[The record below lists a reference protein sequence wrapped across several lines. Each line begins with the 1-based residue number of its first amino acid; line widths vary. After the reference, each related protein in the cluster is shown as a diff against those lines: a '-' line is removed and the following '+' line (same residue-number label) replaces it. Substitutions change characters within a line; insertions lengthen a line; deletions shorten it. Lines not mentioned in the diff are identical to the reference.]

1 MTKAKLDGSE
11 VVGTMC
17 GTALVLAE
25 EIHRRVLVNGEIP
38 KRVARSLGLT
48 HRQITSVVRILS
60 TFGGVPSPERLALI
74 VMQAPDLSDED
85 IARWFNRPTG
95 WATNVRKYGAEIAK
109 TEFIPADVAW
119 VADEWEPDDPTPEEI
134 RERCK
139 AIREQ
144 VERPFP
150 EPEAWTAPQ
159 FHWHGGHIG
168 SFLPIRP

>member
-1 MTKAKLDGSE
+1 
-11 VVGTMC
+11 MC
-17 GTALVLAE
+17 GSALVLAE

-38 KRVARSLGLT
+38 KRVAQSLGFT
-48 HRQITSVVRILS
+48 RRQVASVARILS

-95 WATNVRKYGAEIAK
+95 WATNVRKYGDEIARN
-109 TEFIPADVAW
+109 EFIPADVAW

-144 VERPFP
+144 EERPFP
-150 EPEAWTAPQ
+150 GPEAWTPPQ
-159 FHWHGGHIG
+159 FYFHGGRVGTFI
-168 SFLPIRP
+168 SISP